1 MTDVLR
7 FYTEEASQKQQGG
20 FFEDSTTAEDIV
32 EVARSKADGGAEG
45 QGSLIPET
53 GISDRNQTGRKQTQ
67 RQRSPGRGEGL
78 RDVDTTDTRQA
89 RQEALDDGQISTEE
103 ASQAAAEADTRVV
116 KVSDI
121 DNQRTEKPGTRV
133 SKIKERDKTALMFT
147 AFADAGLN
155 PDTATSLPIERQFKI
170 LSTLVQ
176 DRFGF
181 KNIIKTENANS
192 KEAVDQLLTGYHN
205 LSAMANVLGLPYKA
219 IGLGTLSFIMAKEI
233 NAYGQY
239 DPNTRAIAIPRRVN
253 SFAHEWFHALDHYV
267 YEKFGQNAGEF
278 PLASDTARKEGKD
291 AFKDDA
297 PVGVV
302 ESYLALSRAMF
313 KDKATEAQQLAKI
326 EQDMAKMEANAS
338 KRGKDVYALKSYKA
352 LVAQRKRILEGT
364 GRSPAIKKTNFRTS
378 AEFFAQMAG
387 QGVSYWASPREMFA
401 RTGEAFITN
410 KMALTP

>member
-1 MTDVLR
+1 MLAAAPAFAKLKAEISAGRVSSEFDITDNVTDVANKISNARKNGVKVAELLAQQDAFTRMDPITEALIKAFYNDQLTRAKSQKFMTDVLR

-32 EVARSKADGGAEG
+32 EVARRKADGGAEG

-219 IGLGTLSFIMAKEI
+219 IGLSGTLSFIMAKEI
-233 NAYGQY
+233 NA
-239 DPNTRAIAIPRRVN
+239 
-253 SFAHEWFHALDHYV
+253 
-267 YEKFGQNAGEF
+267 
-278 PLASDTARKEGKD
+278 
-291 AFKDDA
+291 
-297 PVGVV
+297 
-302 ESYLALSRAMF
+302 
-313 KDKATEAQQLAKI
+313 
-326 EQDMAKMEANAS
+326 
-338 KRGKDVYALKSYKA
+338 
-352 LVAQRKRILEGT
+352 
-364 GRSPAIKKTNFRTS
+364 RT
-378 AEFFAQMAG
+378 
-387 QGVSYWASPREMFA
+387 V
-401 RTGEAFITN
+401 
-410 KMALTP
+410 